1 MDEELALNAS
11 DCDLLD
17 EISNTPEASETSSSP
32 VIPAR
37 QPPRLR
43 STVHVRRR
51 PSPSISD
58 SSNIVGPSQPH
69 SPRGRTRLRR
79 PSYTADSRRS
89 SPARSRSSHASD
101 RRNRR
106 EAISP
111 RQHAVRPSATGI
123 ADWTVA
129 SLKRSLT
136 RHNIP
141 FHSSDRKA
149 TLFQRLQDF
158 QLNSASPRRTPLPGY
173 RRNDDVTPPSPAQPP
188 LAQPPPLALTQGQ
201 LPQLLRLQSRPQQTP
216 RPHLRQQSTAAPPPP
231 AGSSLFPLY
240 PPPPPNYTLATASL
254 PVRPTAS
261 SRPSPVSSTLRQQ
274 ILSGNYVDLAQ
285 LIHPSTCNPHIPR
298 ELQTSLGTFQLKQPL
313 TTHSKELTAPE
324 FTFAFSL
331 FRDIICS
338 AFPDRRS
345 ELDDYL
351 SLTIDLALRFGGNG
365 FYSYHILFA
374 SRAAER
380 LQQFNQGTYWGT
392 LDTELYCRIF
402 AARSSLNCEQCGAPS
417 HPATTCTLTTPLPNT
432 SFPQKRNQAVFRNLP
447 PAAPPPSITP
457 KPAASQPTTL
467 GPAPKGVDR
476 RGRPILYQGGRVLCN
491 NFNDLGCNSS
501 NCRFLHTC
509 SFCGGAHARVTCP
522 HNPTKHGPCKY
533 LSTPINIHALT
544 SALKNHPDRQF
555 VHYLLQG
562 FTHGFHPGLHF
573 TPDSS
578 FSCHNL
584 QSANSEPDT
593 VDRLLTKE
601 VKETFMIAFHT
612 SHNLPF
618 PTLDVRTFSSFITF
632 AHSIQKIKSSTI
644 QVYLS
649 GINFFAKLSS
659 GSPCPA
665 LTHAHIS
672 MLLKGLRKAEPRP
685 MPKRLPL
692 TSDLL
697 TRCIE
702 TLRKGYLSP
711 STDEVLESMF
721 LLAFF
726 GFLRCSEFTAST
738 LLYDPSRHA
747 SVSDISVLSSDTLVY
762 FLKRSKT
769 NQSETGRV
777 ATRSWFHHHFRQILS
792 RSGIPPEPYSGHSFR
807 IGAASTT
814 SRQGIPDNITKILGR
829 WSSTAYLTYVR
840 NDLSDDFSRPPVNP
854 KTTLTDGPAS
864 SLYPSSSHPS
874 YPSSLPFL
882 PLPLIPTSLLPF
894 FPSLPPSPP
903 SSLIPTSPTSD
914 PHPTIPPS
922 LDPSN
927 PPPYNPLP
935 QHITHASQL

>member
-1 MDEELALNAS
+1 MDVELALNAS

-17 EISNTPEASETSSSP
+17 EISNTPEVSETSSSP
-32 VIPAR
+32 AIPAR

-43 STVHVRRR
+43 SAVHVRRR
-51 PSPSISD
+51 LSPPRSD

-149 TLFQRLQDF
+149 LFQRLQDF
-158 QLNSASPRRTPLPGY
+158 QLNSASPRRTPLP
-173 RRNDDVTPPSPAQPP
+173 A
-188 LAQPPPLALTQGQ
+188 
-201 LPQLLRLQSRPQQTP
+201 
-216 RPHLRQQSTAAPPPP
+216 PPP

-402 AARSSLNCEQCGAPS
+402 AARSSLNCE
-417 HPATTCTLTTPLPNT
+417 H
-432 SFPQKRNQAVFRNLP
+432 
-447 PAAPPPSITP
+447 
-457 KPAASQPTTL
+457 
-467 GPAPKGVDR
+467 
-476 RGRPILYQGGRVLCN
+476 
-491 NFNDLGCNSS
+491 
-501 NCRFLHTC
+501 
-509 SFCGGAHARVTCP
+509 
-522 HNPTKHGPCKY
+522 
-533 LSTPINIHALT
+533 
-544 SALKNHPDRQF
+544 
-555 VHYLLQG
+555 
-562 FTHGFHPGLHF
+562 
-573 TPDSS
+573 
-578 FSCHNL
+578 
-584 QSANSEPDT
+584 
-593 VDRLLTKE
+593 
-601 VKETFMIAFHT
+601 
-612 SHNLPF
+612 
-618 PTLDVRTFSSFITF
+618 FITF

-711 STDEVLESMF
+711 STDKVLESMF

-747 SVSDISVLSSDTLVY
+747 SVSDISVISPDTLVY

-807 IGAASTT
+807 IGAASTA
-814 SRQGIPDNITKILGR
+814 SRQGIPDNVTKILGR

-840 NDLSDDFSRPPVNP
+840 NDLRDVRN
-854 KTTLTDGPAS
+854 A
-864 SLYPSSSHPS
+864 HA
-874 YPSSLPFL
+874 
-882 PLPLIPTSLLPF
+882 LL
-894 FPSLPPSPP
+894 S
-903 SSLIPTSPTSD
+903 
-914 PHPTIPPS
+914 
-922 LDPSN
+922 
-927 PPPYNPLP
+927 
-935 QHITHASQL
+935 A

>member
-1 MDEELALNAS
+1 MTTQNSGLSTLIWCSRHARGDCDKKTIRIRRKIYGSLQSLIAAVILSAGRLVLPLQRTNDVHIGSRRVRSFSVHSFFDSVVTCFDSVVTRNNLTMDEELALNTS

-17 EISNTPEASETSSSP
+17 EISNTPEVSETSSSP

-43 STVHVRRR
+43 SAVHVRRR
-51 PSPSISD
+51 PSPSRSD

-69 SPRGRTRLRR
+69 SPRGRIRLRR

-89 SPARSRSSHASD
+89 SPARSRSSHATSLRGNFPPAT
-101 RRNRR
+101 RRPPVSHRHSR
-106 EAISP
+106 LDS
-111 RQHAVRPSATGI
+111 RQPKT
-123 ADWTVA
+123 
-129 SLKRSLT
+129 
-136 RHNIP
+136 
-141 FHSSDRKA
+141 
-149 TLFQRLQDF
+149 DF

-201 LPQLLRLQSRPQQTP
+201 PSYSSLHSYLSSPGSNPDHSRLPDRIFDSNPQRHPLPPLPSSAPQL
-216 RPHLRQQSTAAPPPP
+216 H
-231 AGSSLFPLY
+231 
-240 PPPPPNYTLATASL
+240 
-254 PVRPTAS
+254 
-261 SRPSPVSSTLRQQ
+261 PSHSITSSTPHSVFKTIPGVVHSQ
-274 ILSGNYVDLAQ
+274 IADS
-285 LIHPSTCNPHIPR
+285 
-298 ELQTSLGTFQLKQPL
+298 F
-313 TTHSKELTAPE
+313 
-324 FTFAFSL
+324 
-331 FRDIICS
+331 
-338 AFPDRRS
+338 RS

-351 SLTIDLALRFGGNG
+351 SLTIDLALHFGGNG

-380 LQQFNQGTYWGT
+380 RQQFNQGTYWGT

-402 AARSSLNCEQCGAPS
+402 AARSSLNCEQC
-417 HPATTCTLTTPLPNT
+417 
-432 SFPQKRNQAVFRNLP
+432 
-447 PAAPPPSITP
+447 
-457 KPAASQPTTL
+457 

-522 HNPTKHGPCKY
+522 HNPTKHGSCKY

-562 FTHGFHPGLHF
+562 FTHGFHPGLHVM
-573 TPDSS
+573 PDSS

-593 VDRLLTKE
+593 VDRLLTK
-601 VKETFMIAFHT
+601 
-612 SHNLPF
+612 
-618 PTLDVRTFSSFITF
+618 
-632 AHSIQKIKSSTI
+632 
-644 QVYLS
+644 
-649 GINFFAKLSS
+649 
-659 GSPCPA
+659 
-665 LTHAHIS
+665 
-672 MLLKGLRKAEPRP
+672 
-685 MPKRLPL
+685 
-692 TSDLL
+692 
-697 TRCIE
+697 
-702 TLRKGYLSP
+702 
-711 STDEVLESMF
+711 
-721 LLAFF
+721 
-726 GFLRCSEFTAST
+726 EFTAST

-769 NQSETGRV
+769 NQSGQPQPVYIFRLNSFLSPFEPILDYINSRLACRASPRDPLFISETGRV

-807 IGAASTT
+807 IGADSTA

-840 NDLSDDFSRPPVNP
+840 NDLSDDFSRPPINP

-864 SLYPSSSHPS
+864 SLYPSS
-874 YPSSLPFL
+874 
-882 PLPLIPTSLLPF
+882 LLPF
-894 FPSLPPSPP
+894 FPSLPPSTPHPHIPPTLLPFP
-903 SSLIPTSPTSD
+903 SSLPAFIPHPNIPNFRPSSHHPSTPLTLLPTTLFHSTSPT
-914 PHPTIPPS
+914 
-922 LDPSN
+922 
-927 PPPYNPLP
+927 PLNCN
-935 QHITHASQL
+935 L